1 MRVPYVILV
10 SVAAVVF
17 ADMLVSGVG
26 LSMNVIAMD
35 LMPGV
40 IALWLQSSSMR
51 EMEFVGKVV
60 RMMLLLNLLL
70 LAFHVC
76 RLNVDFDFLVS
87 DYAVVFVSIMSFV
100 MMGFYFYGLLERM
113 WNVKALMKNGTVWM
127 VVCMTVD
134 VVYFFFI
141 VVAVAFVQLGWP
153 AVGIFILVGVAS
165 AIVLR
170 LFTDSRFVVW
180 RKQET
185 LIVESMKLMAVTAAK
200 DASNIEEVYKELY
213 DRIVLYFERKKPY
226 LDSELT
232 VNDLVK
238 DMYSNKMYISKAI
251 SMFTGRNFCQ
261 FVNYYRV
268 MHSVECF
275 RENPELRVHELAT
288 MNGFN
293 SIVSFSMAFR
303 LFMGEP
309 PSDWCRKERSR
320 LLKKGK

>member
-1 MRVPYVILV
+1 MRVPYVVLV

-17 ADMLVSGVG
+17 ADILVSGSG
-26 LSMNVIAMD
+26 LSMNGAAMD
-35 LMPGV
+35 MMPGV
-40 IALWLQSSSMR
+40 CALWLQASFMG
-51 EMEFVGKVV
+51 EMKFVKRALQVLCLLNF
-60 RMMLLLNLLL
+60 LLLV
-70 LAFHVC
+70 FHVC
-76 RLNVDFDFLVS
+76 RLSMDMCFRLS
-87 DYAVVFVSIMSFV
+87 DYAVAFVSMMSFL
-100 MMGFYFYGLLERM
+100 MMSLFLYGLFEKMR
-113 WNVKALMKNGTVWM
+113 NVKALMKGGTVWPF
-127 VVCMTVD
+127 VCMTVD
-134 VVYFFFI
+134 VVYLGFI
-141 VVAVAFVQLGWP
+141 VIGVALVQLDCSAAG
-153 AVGIFILVGVAS
+153 ILVLIGVAS
-165 AIVLR
+165 AVVFR
-170 LFTDSRFVVW
+170 MFTDSRFVVW

-185 LIVESMKLMAVTAAK
+185 LIVESMKLTAVTAVR
-200 DASNIEEVYKELY
+200 DASNMEDVYKELY
-213 DRIVLYFERKKPY
+213 DRIVLYFECKKPY

-251 SMFTGRNFCQ
+251 SHFTGRNFCQ